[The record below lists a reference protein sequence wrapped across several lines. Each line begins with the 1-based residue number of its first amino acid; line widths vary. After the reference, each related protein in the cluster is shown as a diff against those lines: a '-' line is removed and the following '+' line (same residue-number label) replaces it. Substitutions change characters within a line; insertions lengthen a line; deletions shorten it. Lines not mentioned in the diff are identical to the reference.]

1 DIHPAA
7 LAWTS
12 LVIRRF
18 ADLIQAVPQQGSP
31 ASLRVELM
39 LLLESLQF
47 REQIARPVRQTA
59 NDQELPQVMLNFNGL
74 ECLRRA
80 FVASIR
86 SIDLTVG
93 AARKDVEHITQLGT
107 FIAEVR

>member
-1 DIHPAA
+1 
-7 LAWTS
+7 
-12 LVIRRF
+12 VIRRF
-18 ADLIQAVPQQGSP
+18 AELVQAVPQQASP

-39 LLLESLQF
+39 RLLESLQF

-80 FVASIR
+80 FVAAIK
-86 SIDLTVG
+86 SIDL
-93 AARKDVEHITQLGT
+93 AAEDSQKQTKLGT
-107 FIAEVR
+107 FTTEVRRAL